1 VKYVTIKI
9 VGDGNARALL
19 VAPELEDVAGNLVIR
34 VFDRDLTNR
43 DHRPRPAEPS
53 SVWAARAVGLVNG
66 FVTTEFND
74 GSMSGQLGDDR
85 SERISGVGAD
95 NEV

>member
-1 VKYVTIKI
+1 MDRRRRTGLSSKR
-9 VGDGNARALL
+9 DARPTRG
-19 VAPELEDVAGNLVIR
+19 VAQ
-34 VFDRDLTNR
+34 
-43 DHRPRPAEPS
+43 
-53 SVWAARAVGLVNG
+53 RAVGLVNE

-95 NEV
+95 NEVGEAAVL